1 MSQYQFQVA
10 GMSCGHCVRA
20 VEEAVQGVDP
30 AAQVKVEL
38 AQGQVQV
45 ESAQPREAVAAAIAE
60 AGYKVQ

>member
-20 VEEAVQGVDP
+20 VEDAVQSID
-30 AAQVKVEL
+30 ANAQVKVEL

-45 ESAQPREAVAAAIAE
+45 ESQQPREALAAAIAD
-60 AGYKVQ
+60 AGYTVQ

>member
-20 VEEAVQGVDP
+20 VEEAVQGVD
-30 AAQVKVEL
+30 AQAQVKVEL

-45 ESAQPREAVAAAIAE
+45 ESTQPREVLAAAITE
-60 AGYKVQ
+60 AGYTVQ

>member
-20 VEEAVQGVDP
+20 IEDAVQGIDP
-30 AAQVKVEL
+30 NAQVKVEL
-38 AQGQVQV
+38 PKGQVQV
-45 ESAQPREAVAAAIAE
+45 ESAQPREALAAAIAD

>member
-1 MSQYQFQVA
+1 MSQYQFQVT

-45 ESAQPREAVAAAIAE
+45 ESTQPREAVAAAIAD
-60 AGYKVQ
+60 AGYTVQ